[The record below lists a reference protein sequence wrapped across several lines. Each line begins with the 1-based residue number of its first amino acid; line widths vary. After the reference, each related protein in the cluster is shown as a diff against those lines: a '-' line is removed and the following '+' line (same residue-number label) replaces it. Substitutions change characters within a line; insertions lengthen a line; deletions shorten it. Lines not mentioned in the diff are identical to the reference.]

1 MIKLDKKVGQD
12 VRVARSLRK
21 GMIVELRPSQDHI
34 GTDVYYD
41 SAYIGYIHRPY
52 EAPLAKIV
60 ATEKLVTTYGF
71 EFELIH
77 KTADQ
82 LKEDEEK
89 LKQLSQKWQ
98 EEREQ
103 KKRNI
108 AARKDEMLIH
118 SRSFYTILQRCLFAI
133 DNGAGPSLIGGFF
146 GKSETT
152 AQYYQRFLQGLLD
165 SEISNSAR
173 DENLLQ
179 LSELNKRGELY
190 PRILQHREKLM
201 EQQRNRKPIP
211 IYCWKCKSG
220 TVDRNKTCFFCT
232 WGKCTSCGACKP
244 TCIKEG
250 IF

>member
-1 MIKLDKKVGQD
+1 MVKLDKKVGQD

-21 GMIVELRPSQDHI
+21 GMIVELRPSQNHI

-52 EAPLAKIV
+52 EVPLAKIV

-103 KKRNI
+103 KKR
-108 AARKDEMLIH
+108 
-118 SRSFYTILQRCLFAI
+118 
-133 DNGAGPSLIGGFF
+133 
-146 GKSETT
+146 
-152 AQYYQRFLQGLLD
+152 
-165 SEISNSAR
+165 
-173 DENLLQ
+173 
-179 LSELNKRGELY
+179 
-190 PRILQHREKLM
+190 
-201 EQQRNRKPIP
+201 
-211 IYCWKCKSG
+211 
-220 TVDRNKTCFFCT
+220 
-232 WGKCTSCGACKP
+232 
-244 TCIKEG
+244 
-250 IF
+250 